1 MGSPSQSEA
10 EKKEERMSELD
21 EANRRLRAQYRHPE
35 RATLTVEQ
43 LAQVLGVGRSKIY
56 EMIQTNE
63 LPVAPIRLGR
73 RILFS
78 RAKVEEFLGRDPDL
92 SGGPLY
98 EAQQETEHSRET
110 LEHVIDLCRRVLNDP
125 RNRGRA
131 RIH

>member
-1 MGSPSQSEA
+1 MT
-10 EKKEERMSELD
+10 ELD

-43 LAQVLGVGRSKIY
+43 LAQVLGVSRSKIY

-63 LPVAPIRLGR
+63 LPVVPIRLGR

-78 RAKVEEFLGRDPDL
+78 RAKVEEFLGRNPDL
-92 SGGPLY
+92 SGGPLH
-98 EAQQETEHSRET
+98 EAQQEAEHYRET
-110 LEHVIDLCRRVLNDP
+110 LEHVIDLCRRVLNAP

-131 RIH
+131 RLH

>member
-1 MGSPSQSEA
+1 MA
-10 EKKEERMSELD
+10 DLD
-21 EANRRLRAQYRHPE
+21 ELNRQLRAQYRHPE

-73 RILFS
+73 RIVFS
-78 RAKVEEFLGRDPDL
+78 RTKVNEFLGRDPDL
-92 SGGPLY
+92 SGEPLH
-98 EAQQETEHSRET
+98 EAQQEAERYRET
-110 LEHVIDLCRRVLNDP
+110 LEHVIDLCRRALNDP

-131 RIH
+131 RLH

>member
-1 MGSPSQSEA
+1 
-10 EKKEERMSELD
+10 MSELD

-63 LPVAPIRLGR
+63 LPVAPIRPGR

-92 SGGPLY
+92 SGGPLR
-98 EAQQETEHSRET
+98 EAQQEAEHYRET

>member
-21 EANRRLRAQYRHPE
+21 EANSRLRAQYRHPE
-35 RATLTVEQ
+35 RATLTVQQ
-43 LAQVLGVGRSKIY
+43 LAHVLGVSRNTIY

-73 RILFS
+73 RIVFS

-92 SGGPLY
+92 SGGPLH
-98 EAQQETEHSRET
+98 EAQQETEHYRET

-131 RIH
+131 RLH